1 MSKKMKNGV
10 IATALVAAM
19 LCPQSLVSAETL
31 EIVDAENNVSAM
43 VYSEENYANDFVPG
57 RVIVSLKND
66 EIRTMSSMFKGLDVV
81 DMKSLNTVS
90 SNDISTQSVNEDV
103 YLLTLASEEKEDV
116 LDAIDILKDCSY
128 VNYAEPDYYLYAT
141 DVTPNDT
148 YFSEQYGMSKIQA
161 PAAWSLSKG
170 SSNVLVGIIDSGVDY
185 SHVELSSN
193 MWRNPGEI
201 AGDGIDNDGNGYVDD
216 VYGWDFADN
225 DNDPMDENGH
235 GTHCAGVVASASN
248 NSMGVAGICWNAKI
262 VALKFM
268 DADGAGSTSA
278 ATEAINYAT
287 MMNIPITNNS
297 WGGGGYSQ
305 AMYNAINRTG
315 LFVAAAGNDGLN
327 LNNRNSYPATYTC
340 SNIVSVAATDSSD
353 RIASFSNYSTT
364 KVDIAAPGVD
374 ILSTWP
380 SNRLAYLDGTSMAA
394 PHVTGAAAL
403 LLSYRPG
410 LTKTQLVN
418 AILNNVDKVSGL
430 KTKVKTSGRLNVY
443 KMLKNTASTSSSSYG
458 AYSAVFD
465 YDYYVANNPDVYA
478 AYGDDVD
485 AVFNHF
491 LTYGMAEG
499 RVASEEFDVNVYKD
513 SYEDLRNAFGDDL
526 KSYYVHYITYGKNEG
541 RTATAVDQD
550 SVVGITVYD
559 GVDYSS
565 VYNYQY
571 YINANPDVKAACPTD
586 ALALEHFV
594 KYGMSEGRQAIE
606 SFNVFTY
613 MNNYTDLQQAFGN
626 DLAAYYQHYMTYG
639 IIELRTAC

>member
-1 MSKKMKNGV
+1 MRRKMKNSV
-10 IATALVAAM
+10 IATALVATM
-19 LCPQSLVSAETL
+19 LCPQGLVSAETL
-31 EIVDAENNVSAM
+31 EIVDAKNSVSAM

-148 YFSEQYGMSKIQA
+148 YFSEQYGMTKIQA

-185 SHVELSSN
+185 NHVELSSN

-225 DNDPMDENGH
+225 DNNPMDENGH
-235 GTHCAGVVASASN
+235 GTHCAGVVAAASN
-248 NSMGVAGICWNAKI
+248 NGKGVAGICWNAKI

-268 DADGAGSTSA
+268 DSEGAGSTSA

-315 LFVAAAGNDGLN
+315 LFVAAAGNEGYN

-340 SNIVSVAATDSSD
+340 ANIVSVAATDSRD

-380 SNRLAYLDGTSMAA
+380 GNQLAYLDGTSMAT

-443 KMLKNTASTSSSSYG
+443 KMLKNTAATSSYSYG
-458 AYSAVFD
+458 AYSSVFD
-465 YDYYVANNPDVYA
+465 FDYYVANNPDVYA

-491 LTYGMAEG
+491 LTYGMVEG

-541 RTATAVDQD
+541 RTATAAEEAI
-550 SVVGITVYD
+550 VGITVYD
-559 GVDYSS
+559 GVDYSA
-565 VYNYQY
+565 VYDYQY
-571 YINANPDVKAACPTD
+571 YIDANPDVKAACPTD

-606 SFNVFTY
+606 SFNVYTY

-626 DLAAYYQHYMTYG
+626 DLAAYYQHYMNYG